1 MSYERSTKGLRKVYA
16 GLTPVSFIVL
26 RKVYEG
32 LRKALRLSRL
42 LSYERSTKVY
52 ERPYAC
58 LVYCLTKGLQKVSRK
73 ALRLSRSLSYERST
87 KGLTKGL
94 TPGLKINL
102 LRRLN
107 DEH

>member
-1 MSYERSTKGLRKVYA
+1 MKQYFTSDLPYTVYACLAKGLEKGLRRSYERSKTPYYALYYERSTKGLAPVSFIVLRKVYERSTK

-26 RKVYEG
+26 RKI
-32 LRKALRLSRL
+32 
-42 LSYERSTKVY
+42 Y
-52 ERPYAC
+52 ERP
-58 LVYCLTKGLQKVSRK
+58 
-73 ALRLSRSLSYERST
+73 T